1 MKPIIGITIDMEKDD
16 KQSIKNAYVKAV
28 IRAGGLPFLIPS
40 GVEGDATQLVE
51 RIDGLLLSGGDDINP
66 LLFDEEP
73 HPNLGTVTP
82 ARDATELE
90 ITRQMLKQDKPILGI
105 CRGIQVLNVA
115 VGGTIYQDCTKQI
128 DRPILQHYQKAPIGH
143 PTHFVQLAKGSLLEE
158 LAGREQ
164 ILVNSFHHQS
174 LKDVP
179 EPFIVTGTATDQIIE
194 AVESAQ
200 HQFVIGVQWHPEL
213 LAEIGDTMS
222 LQLFDRFIL
231 ACTKGKS

>member
-28 IRAGGLPFLIPS
+28 IHAGGLPFLIPS
-40 GVEGDATQLVE
+40 GIEGDAAQLVE

-82 ARDATELE
+82 ERDTTELE

-115 VGGTIYQDCTKQI
+115 VGGSVYQDCTKQI
-128 DRPILQHYQKAPIGH
+128 DRPILQHLQKAPIGH

-158 LAGREQ
+158 LAGRDQ
-164 ILVNSFHHQS
+164 ILVNSYHHQS

-179 EPFIVTGTATDQIIE
+179 EPFIVSGNATDQIIE

-200 HQFVIGVQWHPEL
+200 HHFVIGVQWHPES
-213 LAEIGDTMS
+213 LAVNGDTVS
-222 LQLFDRFIL
+222 LQIFDRFIQ
-231 ACTKGKS
+231 ACKKGKS